1 MVRRLFAGL
10 ALVAGVVAAAS
21 AQAPATPADSG
32 IKPSGA
38 IMRVSLYR
46 FADGQQPAAVAD
58 MRTHL
63 IPIWETEKQAG
74 IIVGYSTM
82 ANVTASSANDWQFG
96 IVITYKNFAAMDSLG
111 ARTNAITLK
120 HYGSALARTAAGE
133 ARAKLRTLVSTNLV
147 NVSTYSRQ

>member
-1 MVRRLFAGL
+1 MVRRLVAGL
-10 ALVAGVVAAAS
+10 AMIASVAAAAA

-32 IKPSGA
+32 IKPSSA

-46 FADGQQPAAVAD
+46 FADGMQPATITD

-63 IPIWETEKQAG
+63 IPIWEAEKQAG

-96 IVITYKNFAAMDSLG
+96 IVLTYKNFAAMDSLG

-120 HYGSALARTAAGE
+120 HYGSEMARTASNE

-147 NVSTYSRQ
+147 NVATYRRQ